1 LLRLASGAFC
11 FAVQNCVFEDI
22 MRSKA
27 TLLRKLLKKGTVVTP
42 GCFNAA
48 SAMLIEKCGF
58 RAVYISGAGLSNS
71 AGLPDTG
78 LLSMSE
84 VAKQAGNIAK
94 AVNIPVIAD
103 IDTGFGGP
111 AEVRKTVKVFEKSGI
126 AGIQIEDQRFPKRCG
141 HLAGKEVIAAEE
153 MAEKI
158 EAACGARRNK
168 DFLIIARTDARG
180 VTNIDDALERAMMY
194 IDAGADVIFPEALGS
209 KDEFKRFAREIDAPL
224 MANMTEFGKTPYI
237 TAKEFGDM
245 GYSLIIFPM
254 TIFRVAMK
262 AMENALL
269 ELKKKET
276 QKGLLKKMQTRE
288 ELYKLIGYKGR

>member
-1 LLRLASGAFC
+1 MLKNVHLLCCRCGFCAQHTKKYASLEALLRLASGASC

-58 RAVYISGAGLSNS
+58 GAAYISGAGLSNS

-103 IDTGFGGP
+103 IDTGNYRYVNSF
-111 AEVRKTVKVFEKSGI
+111 
-126 AGIQIEDQRFPKRCG
+126 
-141 HLAGKEVIAAEE
+141 
-153 MAEKI
+153 
-158 EAACGARRNK
+158 
-168 DFLIIARTDARG
+168 
-180 VTNIDDALERAMMY
+180 
-194 IDAGADVIFPEALGS
+194 
-209 KDEFKRFAREIDAPL
+209 
-224 MANMTEFGKTPYI
+224 
-237 TAKEFGDM
+237 
-245 GYSLIIFPM
+245 
-254 TIFRVAMK
+254 
-262 AMENALL
+262 
-269 ELKKKET
+269 
-276 QKGLLKKMQTRE
+276 
-288 ELYKLIGYKGR
+288 